1 MESNQRSR
9 QKKASTRPAGSL
21 RLFRAPHIAKAKP
34 SFPLPAGRQGHTPGP
49 LFCQA
54 FARF

>member
-21 RLFRAPHIAKAKP
+21 RLFRAAHIAKAKP
-34 SFPLPAGRQGHTPGP
+34 SFTPPHGP

-54 FARF
+54 FTHFLGFYLV